1 MQKREILSKV
11 LGSKFFKSLWKE
23 NKQFSFKLNVNNLD
37 VNFER
42 NIKYFE
48 IKKKVENVL
57 LETMEKLENSTANEE
72 EISNIYYKL
81 HRVDEND
88 FVDLN
93 PSDKE
98 EYLYLYYFDD
108 IYGITM
114 NHYKVAR
121 DFIREESAFKSALDK
136 YDLSKNQ
143 LYFKENWLAKY
154 TPLYMKSREEE
165 SKYQY
170 VYYGGLKCYKL
181 TEIRIKIEEDVFIDR
196 QRFKFRF
203 VKVAKELSMIRF
215 KHILEGKKYS
225 ADD

>member
-1 MQKREILSKV
+1 MYQYNILAKI
-11 LGSKFFKSLWKE
+11 LGSRFFERLWKE
-23 NKQFSFKLNVNNLD
+23 NRRFSPKLNVNNLD
-37 VNFER
+37 VYFEG

-48 IKKKVENVL
+48 IKKKVQEVF
-57 LETMEKLENSTANEE
+57 LETMEKLENSVADKE
-72 EISNIYYKL
+72 EISKTYDKLYYA
-81 HRVDEND
+81 DEND

-108 IYGITM
+108 IYGITK
-114 NHYKVAR
+114 NHYKIAC
-121 DFIREESAFKSALDK
+121 DFISEESAFESALEK
-136 YDLSKNQ
+136 YYSSKNQ
-143 LYFKENWLAKY
+143 MYFKENWIAKY

-181 TEIRIKIEEDVFIDR
+181 TEIGIKIEEDVFINR
-196 QRFKFRF
+196 QRFKCRF

-215 KHILEGKKYS
+215 KHILEGKEYS
-225 ADD
+225 END